1 MNDDESNTQKFW
13 LISKLHSLTYFP
25 FPFLRAGT
33 SFKFFPGGGGGGGT
47 KMSGFFCQ
55 HFFLLLEHYKKWRYI
70 IACLTILYGLKLYG
84 WRTALNT
91 YELTELQ

>member
-33 SFKFFPGGGGGGGT
+33 SFKFFPGGGGGGGD
-47 KMSGFFCQ
+47 KNVR
-55 HFFLLLEHYKKWRYI
+55 FFLS
-70 IACLTILYGLKLYG
+70 AFFFTFG
-84 WRTALNT
+84 AL
-91 YELTELQ
+91 

>member
-1 MNDDESNTQKFW
+1 
-13 LISKLHSLTYFP
+13 
-25 FPFLRAGT
+25 
-33 SFKFFPGGGGGGGT
+33 
-47 KMSGFFCQ
+47 MSGFFCQ